1 MRRGPAGKPASRQHR
16 VECCLVATLHY
27 QEVPPVLHELFD
39 LSRIVRRIAARLL
52 ELFARREYGS
62 DAGVER
68 GLIAHATARGVGG
81 NEGYPASL
89 EKRKVYQE
97 IPDPDAAK
105 QNLIRVIDESGE
117 DYLFPRELF
126 LPIELSAE
134 ARDAILSRL
143 VNPRLLASR

>member
-1 MRRGPAGKPASRQHR
+1 MGS
-16 VECCLVATLHY
+16 
-27 QEVPPVLHELFD
+27 
-39 LSRIVRRIAARLL
+39 SAADSGDR
-52 ELFARREYGS
+52 F
-62 DAGVER
+62 V
-68 GLIAHATARGVGG
+68 ICIG

-117 DYLFPRELF
+117 DYLFPRDLF

-134 ARDAILSRL
+134 ARDAILR
-143 VNPRLLASR
+143 AS